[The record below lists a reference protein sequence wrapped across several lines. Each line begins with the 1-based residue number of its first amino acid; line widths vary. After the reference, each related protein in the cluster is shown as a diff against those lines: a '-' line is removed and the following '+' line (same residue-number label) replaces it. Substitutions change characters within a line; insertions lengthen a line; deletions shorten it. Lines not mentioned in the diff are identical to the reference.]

1 MKYPLT
7 IMMMLQCIQYR
18 YEVCCVIIKSAV
30 GTVDDKFQHEMCCS
44 LTLLSFYNTL
54 YIMNQQQ

>member
-1 MKYPLT
+1 M
-7 IMMMLQCIQYR
+7 IS
-18 YEVCCVIIKSAV
+18 KSAV
-30 GTVDDKFQHEMCCS
+30 GTVDDKLQNEMCCS